1 MLCRVGT
8 EEALSGQGF
17 MGGPEHP
24 SRRSSQGQ
32 LTACARH
39 CGLKTHQNERKGMLK
54 VNTSVWYNCWRGCTK
69 V

>member
-17 MGGPEHP
+17 MGGPEHL
-24 SRRSSQGQ
+24 RRSSSQGQ
-32 LTACARH
+32 LTVCARY
-39 CGLKTHQNERKGMLK
+39 CGLKTYQNERKGMLK
-54 VNTSVWYNCWRGCTK
+54 ANTSIWHNCWRGYMK